1 MTKIDAL
8 AVYNWGYN
16 IPNIVILD
24 DVYPGAIEVKSIS
37 VMYYSKMK
45 NISSEISIPM
55 LSEANRACRHSLAGY
70 RQRVETRTYTSWR
83 LPKVK
88 IDRRGQLLIKSQII

>member
-1 MTKIDAL
+1 M
-8 AVYNWGYN
+8 
-16 IPNIVILD
+16 LD
-24 DVYPGAIEVKSIS
+24 DVYPGVIEVKSIS

-55 LSEANRACRHSLAGY
+55 PSEANRACRHSLAGY
-70 RQRVETRTYTSWR
+70 RQRVETRTYTSRR

-88 IDRRGQLLIKSQII
+88 VDLKGQLLIESQII